1 MAHFW
6 DECIH
11 LAPGR
16 AGATSPSVH
25 GHGDTSWACPHPGG
39 VVAAAHSRPVQLHSS
54 FNYRP
59 MSANPVKMTRTAT
72 VVEGLDLTVF
82 TWELLH
88 LEEHVK
94 KVLCL
99 RVKSFSL
106 APRPTAGRNVT
117 FVDVRP
123 RKVGTWPVACLP
135 PHQKLFTGRQRTFL
149 TCSLG

>member
-1 MAHFW
+1 
-6 DECIH
+6 
-11 LAPGR
+11 
-16 AGATSPSVH
+16 
-25 GHGDTSWACPHPGG
+25 
-39 VVAAAHSRPVQLHSS
+39 
-54 FNYRP
+54 

-149 TCSLG
+149 TRSLRCKSSRVKTVMSRPSTVNLKARTLVRGERAPGRLEALTTKQAARN

>member
-1 MAHFW
+1 
-6 DECIH
+6 
-11 LAPGR
+11 
-16 AGATSPSVH
+16 
-25 GHGDTSWACPHPGG
+25 
-39 VVAAAHSRPVQLHSS
+39 
-54 FNYRP
+54 

-135 PHQKLFTGRQRTFL
+135 PHQKLFYWKTKDFFNVLSR
-149 TCSLG
+149 LGNDSQT